1 MVNETKRNMLGFIS
15 ILILLLIVAVVWSIR
30 VKENSEGNKF
40 IRLLPYWVI
49 AYGVSVT
56 MICPVAF
63 FRFWEHNIE
72 LILMCFLLGFALV
85 FALLIIA
92 TLVVVTIKK
101 QYRNAGRIAGIGV
114 LLIIYSCVCVLFAGM
129 GEGSCDYFGRRHPIP
144 QDMEYYEPF
153 VSRNSND
160 LSQQDSITI
169 SRGIL
174 LKGQLGMYSYMA
186 SVPAIPETGEIYLKL
201 YETTSNLPLSE
212 VNVKYNS
219 TILVEPSDTAVIY
232 QMKDDEPIDFAHN
245 DKQYFTIKEGSWGD
259 YYAARVELWYQ
270 PVSLEEPQL
279 LKTAIY
285 KIEGWSR

>member
-1 MVNETKRNMLGFIS
+1 MFS
-15 ILILLLIVAVVWSIR
+15 
-30 VKENSEGNKF
+30 
-40 IRLLPYWVI
+40 
-49 AYGVSVT
+49 
-56 MICPVAF
+56 
-63 FRFWEHNIE
+63 
-72 LILMCFLLGFALV
+72 
-85 FALLIIA
+85 
-92 TLVVVTIKK
+92 
-101 QYRNAGRIAGIGV
+101 
-114 LLIIYSCVCVLFAGM
+114 SCVTFIVSLFAGM
-129 GEGSCDYFGRRHPIP
+129 GEGTFDNFGKRHPIP
-144 QDMEYYEPF
+144 EDMEYYEPF

>member
-1 MVNETKRNMLGFIS
+1 M
-15 ILILLLIVAVVWSIR
+15 WSIR

-49 AYGVSVT
+49 AYGVS
-56 MICPVAF
+56 MALLCPVAF
-63 FRFWEHNIE
+63 FSIWEYNIDF
-72 LILMCFLLGFALV
+72 ILTCVVLSI
-85 FALLIIA
+85 ALLIIA
-92 TLVVVTIKK
+92 AFVVAIIKK
-101 QYRNAGRIAGIGV
+101 QYRNAGRIVGIGV
-114 LLIIYSCVCVLFAGM
+114 LLIIYTFIVSLFAGM
-129 GEGSCDYFGRRHPIP
+129 GEGAFDNFGRRHPIP

-219 TILVEPSDTAVIY
+219 TIPVEPSDTAVIY

>member
-1 MVNETKRNMLGFIS
+1 MLGFII
-15 ILILLLIVAVVWSIR
+15 ILILLLIGAVVWSIR

-49 AYGVSVT
+49 AYGVS
-56 MICPVAF
+56 MALLCPVAF
-63 FRFWEHNIE
+63 FSIWEYNIDF
-72 LILMCFLLGFALV
+72 ILTCVVLSI
-85 FALLIIA
+85 ALLIIA
-92 TLVVVTIKK
+92 AFVVAIIKK
-101 QYRNAGRIAGIGV
+101 QYRNAGRIVGIGV
-114 LLIIYSCVCVLFAGM
+114 LLIIYTFIVSLFAGM
-129 GEGSCDYFGRRHPIP
+129 GEGAFDNFGRRHPIP

-219 TILVEPSDTAVIY
+219 TIPVEPSDTAVIY

>member
-1 MVNETKRNMLGFIS
+1 MLGFII
-15 ILILLLIVAVVWSIR
+15 ILILLLIGTVVWSIR

-49 AYGVSVT
+49 AYGVS
-56 MICPVAF
+56 MALLCPVAF
-63 FRFWEHNIE
+63 FSIWEYNIDF
-72 LILMCFLLGFALV
+72 ILTCVVLSI
-85 FALLIIA
+85 ALLIIA
-92 TLVVVTIKK
+92 AFVVAIIKK
-101 QYRNAGRIAGIGV
+101 QYRNAGRIVGIGV
-114 LLIIYSCVCVLFAGM
+114 LLIIYTFIVSLFAGM
-129 GEGSCDYFGRRHPIP
+129 GEGAFDNFGRRHPIP

-219 TILVEPSDTAVIY
+219 TIPVEPSDTAVIY

>member
-1 MVNETKRNMLGFIS
+1 MLGFII
-15 ILILLLIVAVVWSIR
+15 ILILLLIGTVVWSIR

-49 AYGVSVT
+49 AYGVS
-56 MICPVAF
+56 MALLCPVAF
-63 FRFWEHNIE
+63 FSIWEYNIDF
-72 LILMCFLLGFALV
+72 ILTCVVLSI
-85 FALLIIA
+85 ALLIIA
-92 TLVVVTIKK
+92 AFVVAIIKK
-101 QYRNAGRIAGIGV
+101 QYRNAGRIVGIGV
-114 LLIIYSCVCVLFAGM
+114 LLIIYTFIVSLFAGM
-129 GEGSCDYFGRRHPIP
+129 GEGAFDNFGRRHPIP

-219 TILVEPSDTAVIY
+219 TITVEPSDTAVIY

>member
-1 MVNETKRNMLGFIS
+1 MLGFIS
-15 ILILLLIVAVVWSIR
+15 ILILLLIVALVWSIR
-30 VKENSEGNKF
+30 VKEYSEGNKF

-56 MICPVAF
+56 LICPVAF

-72 LILMCFLLGFALV
+72 LILMCFLLVFALV

-92 TLVVVTIKK
+92 ILIVTIIKK
-101 QYRNAGRIAGIGV
+101 QYRNAGRIVGIGV
-114 LLIIYSCVCVLFAGM
+114 LLIIYTFIVSLFAGM
-129 GEGSCDYFGRRHPIP
+129 GKRHPIP
-144 QDMEYYEPF
+144 EDMEYYEPF

>member
-1 MVNETKRNMLGFIS
+1 MLGFIS
-15 ILILLLIVAVVWSIR
+15 ILILILIVAVVWSIR

-49 AYGVSVT
+49 AYGVS
-56 MICPVAF
+56 MALLCPVAF
-63 FRFWEHNIE
+63 FSIWEYNIDF
-72 LILMCFLLGFALV
+72 ILTCVVLSI
-85 FALLIIA
+85 ALLIIA
-92 TLVVVTIKK
+92 AFVVAIIKK
-101 QYRNAGRIAGIGV
+101 QYRNAGRIVGIGV
-114 LLIIYSCVCVLFAGM
+114 LLIIYTFIVSLFAGM
-129 GEGSCDYFGRRHPIP
+129 GEGAFDNFGRRHPIP

-219 TILVEPSDTAVIY
+219 TIPVEPSDTAVIY

>member
-1 MVNETKRNMLGFIS
+1 MLGFIS
-15 ILILLLIVAVVWSIR
+15 ILILILIGAGVWSIR

-49 AYGVSVT
+49 AYGVS
-56 MICPVAF
+56 MALLCPVAF
-63 FRFWEHNIE
+63 FSIWEYNIDF
-72 LILMCFLLGFALV
+72 ILTCVVLSI
-85 FALLIIA
+85 ALLIIA
-92 TLVVVTIKK
+92 AFVVAIIKK
-101 QYRNAGRIAGIGV
+101 QYRNAGRIVGIGV
-114 LLIIYSCVCVLFAGM
+114 LLIIYTFIVSLFAGM
-129 GEGSCDYFGRRHPIP
+129 GEGAFDNFGRRHPIP

-219 TILVEPSDTAVIY
+219 TIPVEPSDTAVIY

>member
-1 MVNETKRNMLGFIS
+1 MLGFIS
-15 ILILLLIVAVVWSIR
+15 ILILLLIGAGVWSLQI
-30 VKENSEGNKF
+30 KANSEGNKF
-40 IRLLPYWVI
+40 LQMFPYWVT
-49 AYGVSVT
+49 AYGVS
-56 MICPVAF
+56 MALLCPVAF
-63 FRFWEHNIE
+63 FRIWEHNIDF
-72 LILMCFLLGFALV
+72 ILTCVVLSIALV

-92 TLVVVTIKK
+92 TFVVAIIKK
-101 QYRNAGRIAGIGV
+101 QYRNAGRIVGIGG
-114 LLIIYSCVCVLFAGM
+114 LLIIYTFIVSLFAGM
-129 GEGSCDYFGRRHPIP
+129 GEGAFDNFGRRHPIP

-153 VSRNSND
+153 VSRNCND

-219 TILVEPSDTAVIY
+219 TITVEPSDTAVIY

-270 PVSLEEPQL
+270 SVSLEEPQL

>member
-1 MVNETKRNMLGFIS
+1 MLGFIS

-40 IRLLPYWVI
+40 LQMFPYWVI
-49 AYGVSVT
+49 AYGVS
-56 MICPVAF
+56 MALLCPVAF
-63 FRFWEHNIE
+63 FSIWEHNIDF
-72 LILMCFLLGFALV
+72 ILACVVLSIALV

-92 TLVVVTIKK
+92 TFVVAIIKK
-101 QYRNAGRIAGIGV
+101 QYRNGGRIVGIGG
-114 LLIIYSCVCVLFAGM
+114 LLIIYTFIVSLFAGM
-129 GEGSCDYFGRRHPIP
+129 GEGAFDNFGKRHPIP

-219 TILVEPSDTAVIY
+219 TIPVEPSDTAVIY

>member
-1 MVNETKRNMLGFIS
+1 MLGFII
-15 ILILLLIVAVVWSIR
+15 ILILLLIGTVVWSIR

-49 AYGVSVT
+49 AYGVS
-56 MICPVAF
+56 MALLCPVAF
-63 FRFWEHNIE
+63 FSIWEYNIDF
-72 LILMCFLLGFALV
+72 ILTCVVLSI
-85 FALLIIA
+85 ALLIIA
-92 TLVVVTIKK
+92 AFVVAIIKK
-101 QYRNAGRIAGIGV
+101 QYRNAGRIVGIGV
-114 LLIIYSCVCVLFAGM
+114 LLIIYTFIVSLFAGM
-129 GEGSCDYFGRRHPIP
+129 GEGALDNFGRRHPIP

-219 TILVEPSDTAVIY
+219 TIPVEPSDTAVIY